1 MPLQDHYYTKVVLS
15 DKAPVDDSL
24 SSREIQLILGSP
36 KKIAE
41 SELVDFATE
50 FTRHIRMNQGW
61 STEHVHV
68 EPIEFGELP
77 SLGEP
82 THTEGELKAWIV
94 E

>member
-1 MPLQDHYYTKVVLS
+1 MPLQNDHYTKVVLS

-36 KKIAE
+36 TKIAE
-41 SELVDFATE
+41 ATLVKFATE
-50 FTRHIRMNQGW
+50 FTRHIRVNQGW
-61 STEHVHV
+61 STEHVDV
-68 EPIEFGELP
+68 EPIAFEELP

-82 THTEGELKAWIV
+82 THTEGELKVWIV